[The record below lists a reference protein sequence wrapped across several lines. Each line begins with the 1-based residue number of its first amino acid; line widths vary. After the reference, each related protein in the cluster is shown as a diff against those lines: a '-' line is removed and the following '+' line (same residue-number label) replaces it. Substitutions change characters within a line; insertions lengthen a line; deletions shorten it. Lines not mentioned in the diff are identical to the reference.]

1 MKTLNKASRCTD
13 PSSIA
18 GGALRSLALNPCPRR
33 GQTSQH
39 FPCCPRTSL
48 SWSPSPLPGWPFL
61 PVSIWKMSPALV
73 IYATWDIELPMA
85 SFLGLHLSEPD
96 LDLL

>member
-18 GGALRSLALNPCPRR
+18 TRR
-33 GQTSQH
+33 PLTPGPQPLPSE
-39 FPCCPRTSL
+39 RTDESAFSSL

-61 PVSIWKMSPALV
+61 SVSIWKMSPALV
-73 IYATWDIELPMA
+73 IYATWDIELPVA

-96 LDLL
+96 LDLP